1 MQTGE
6 TRDQLA
12 DDLLYLLGY
21 SQANFSNIGYEAPNT
36 MAWYYFHLVRLCVQ
50 HPGKM
55 WSWIDYYKNGSGYF
69 NRYLHVYPF
78 GHILSTSLLKQEIS
92 VFTCV
97 WLKFIYVV
105 QDLKCSR
112 FFINS

>member
-21 SQANFSNIGYEAPNT
+21 SQANLSNIGYEAPNT

-55 WSWIDYYKNGSGYF
+55 WSWIELVKQG
-69 NRYLHVYPF
+69 
-78 GHILSTSLLKQEIS
+78 LLQKWFW
-92 VFTCV
+92 V
-97 WLKFIYVV
+97 L
-105 QDLKCSR
+105 
-112 FFINS
+112 